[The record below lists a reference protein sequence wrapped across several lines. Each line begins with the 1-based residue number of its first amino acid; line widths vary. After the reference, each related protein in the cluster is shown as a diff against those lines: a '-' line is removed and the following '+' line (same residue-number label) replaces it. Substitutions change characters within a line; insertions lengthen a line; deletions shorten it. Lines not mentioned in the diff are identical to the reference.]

1 MYVHFFIFLISL
13 AHIRQLME
21 ALFVN
26 WELSFCQ
33 NETNWRQF
41 WIFTALLSD
50 GLLQGPRFGLLGN
63 NVQTSDSC
71 RQKGV
76 SWLWNIHLLLIRHL
90 YTLHWLQ
97 PKHISLAFL
106 FFCFYSVIT
115 RYKPKATYE

>member
-1 MYVHFFIFLISL
+1 MQV
-13 AHIRQLME
+13 R
-21 ALFVN
+21 
-26 WELSFCQ
+26 ELSFCQ

-71 RQKGV
+71 RQTGG

-90 YTLHWLQ
+90 YT
-97 PKHISLAFL
+97 PSLATAEAYFTGFL
-106 FFCFYSVIT
+106 VFFCMIT
-115 RYKPKATYE
+115 RFEPKAKQFMTI